1 MTVSKIEV
9 STSGSVGVI
18 RVGVQGPPGIDVGAA
33 YDDSALTNRIEAVEL
48 AVESIPAGLSI
59 EQVHDLVAAML
70 VSGSGVTVDY
80 NDTAGTL
87 TITATGGGSGGGFTA
102 EEIEDLIGGMIAAGS
117 GVSVSYDDLSGA
129 VSIALSGESFTT
141 TLKTKLDGIAAG
153 ATVNASDAALR
164 DRATHTGTQD
174 ITTISGLQAA
184 LDGKSPAA
192 HSHPWSDLTG
202 VPTEFVP
209 SAHQHAIGDVSGL
222 QAALDG
228 KAPTNHSH
236 AISDVTGLQTALTT
250 ATDTLVT
257 LQAEIAEARAQL
269 SAVSAFAATNAG
281 GIVPGR
287 YYDNAT
293 TSVTNSNYTSAV
305 NRVDMTP
312 FITSRTL
319 QVDQIG
325 FAVATAGSAAYG
337 RAFVYGCGADGWP
350 SDLIFEGTDDL
361 DLNSANFR
369 GHTLASPITFEAN
382 RVYWVGWRFG
392 VATTYAVLRGLN
404 ISSSPNLGLSAATN
418 NTYCTVLR
426 RTIPFATRLPATWG
440 FVESDLTANIVPPS
454 IRMRAT

>member
-184 LDGKSPAA
+184 LDGK
-192 HSHPWSDLTG
+192 
-202 VPTEFVP
+202 
-209 SAHQHAIGDVSGL
+209 
-222 QAALDG
+222 
-228 KAPTNHSH
+228 APTNHSH

-269 SAVSAFAATNAG
+269 SAVSTFAAPNAG

-325 FAVATAGSAAYG
+325 FAVVTAGSAAYG
-337 RAFVYGCGADGWP
+337 RAFVYETGADGWP
-350 SDLIFEGTDDL
+350 SNLIFEGDDDL
-361 DLNSANFR
+361 DLNSLNFR

-382 RVYWVGWRFG
+382 KVYWVGWRFG
-392 VATTYAVLRGLN
+392 AATTYAALRGLN
-404 ISSSPNLGLSAATN
+404 ISSAPNLGLAASN
-418 NTYCTVLR
+418 SNSYLSVLR

-440 FVESDLTANIVPPS
+440 FVESDMAASVAPS
-454 IRMRAT
+454 IRMRAV